1 MTLQHLVMQL
11 AVSGHLFCV
20 SQHAQSLLDVSAPLP
35 CIAFMQSDISA
46 DVSPDISPAAMLECV
61 VAPPDCNAANA
72 DAPGAKV
79 SDREISS
86 ANMMRTRFRDD
97 SFKA

>member
-20 SQHAQSLLDVSAPLP
+20 SQQVQSLVFELPAPP
-35 CIAFMQSDISA
+35 PIAFMQSDMSA
-46 DVSPDISPAAMLECV
+46 DVSPDISPEAMLECV

-72 DAPGAKV
+72 DTPGAKV
-79 SDREISS
+79 SDREISR
-86 ANMMRTRFRDD
+86 AKMMRTRF
-97 SFKA
+97 K

>member
-11 AVSGHLFCV
+11 AVSGHLDFE
-20 SQHAQSLLDVSAPLP
+20 SQHLQSLVSEPP
-35 CIAFMQSDISA
+35 VPPPIAFMQSDMSA

-72 DAPGAKV
+72 DTPGAKV
-79 SDREISS
+79 SDREISK
-86 ANMMRTRFRDD
+86 AKMMRTRF
-97 SFKA
+97 K